1 MEKGGKLKLQIEV
14 ANKLKELFPKSVYST
29 NKYWWSADFRTDKYP
44 TISVYFQYK
53 TRRNSIGVVD
63 YCNVS
68 WFPDEPAKRFVQLS
82 VTELKNVLE
91 YITDKENEN

>member
-53 TRRNSIGVVD
+53 TRSGALD
-63 YCNVS
+63 YCELH
-68 WFPDEPAKRFVQLS
+68 WFPNGQKGFDFRFL
-82 VTELKNVLE
+82 TIPELKNVLE
-91 YITDKENEN
+91 YLTDKENEN